1 LQTTFF
7 NLPFQTRM
15 RQTRWELRPQT

>member
-1 LQTTFF
+1 LQTIFF

-15 RQTRWELRPQT
+15 RQTRW